1 MGYRVKFQNPATGN
15 GFIDH
20 YKTARRA
27 KQVVAAYQA
36 QFAKD
41 GNKGVFATYLGK
53 PLPYVS
59 ADPALKQAFGL

>member
-1 MGYRVKFQNPATGN
+1 MGYRVKFLNPATGK

-41 GNKGVFATYLGK
+41 GHKGVTASYLGR
-53 PLPYVS
+53 PS
-59 ADPALKQAFGL
+59 ARDLSDSV